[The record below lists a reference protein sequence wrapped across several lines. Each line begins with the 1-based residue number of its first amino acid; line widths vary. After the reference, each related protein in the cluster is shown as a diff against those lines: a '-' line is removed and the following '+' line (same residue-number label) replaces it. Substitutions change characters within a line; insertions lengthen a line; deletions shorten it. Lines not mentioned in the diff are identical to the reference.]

1 MSTINSRCADA
12 ERTVLE
18 VYFGLKARKANALE
32 RAYAV
37 LGVEG
42 EDDGLCTRLDAA
54 VANIVL
60 HRLQRE
66 LPQWAA
72 LRDGDAVFGRDVRR
86 KRVCTKVKRSTHLFT
101 INWADSG
108 PGFSWPMAYYSTEVP
123 AYGHVVVTASAD
135 SSEMVGFCDVAVGH
149 FPVSTDPLAQVRKII
164 IAHWTKLRDDGQS
177 RWVYL
182 FDEVLI
188 DGQLAN
194 EWADEVWSDESDE
207 GWT

>member
-1 MSTINSRCADA
+1 
-12 ERTVLE
+12 
-18 VYFGLKARKANALE
+18 
-32 RAYAV
+32 
-37 LGVEG
+37 
-42 EDDGLCTRLDAA
+42 
-54 VANIVL
+54 
-60 HRLQRE
+60 
-66 LPQWAA
+66 
-72 LRDGDAVFGRDVRR
+72 
-86 KRVCTKVKRSTHLFT
+86 
-101 INWADSG
+101 
-108 PGFSWPMAYYSTEVP
+108 VP

-149 FPVSTDPLAQVRKII
+149 FPVGTDLLAQVRKII

-207 GWT
+207 GWI